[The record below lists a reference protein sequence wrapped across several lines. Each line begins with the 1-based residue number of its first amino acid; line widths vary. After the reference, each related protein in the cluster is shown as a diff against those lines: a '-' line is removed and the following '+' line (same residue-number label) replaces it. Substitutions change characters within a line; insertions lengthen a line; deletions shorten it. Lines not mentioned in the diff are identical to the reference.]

1 VTPTLLLPFPLDD
14 LRARFPAPPGADPRH
29 DTAPFRAFREA
40 LLAALAR
47 AARAPAELSFAW
59 EGTFNGY
66 SLVVIVDPPEAIPG
80 AELAAGAVCPVEGS
94 RLAQPPADRY
104 PLGRVA
110 PGEARS
116 ARDADGTSVEAPFGA
131 PTGHFGAPGVRRV
144 P

>member
-1 VTPTLLLPFPLDD
+1 VAPTLLLPFALDE
-14 LRARFPAPPGADPRH
+14 LRDRFPPPPGVDPRH

-40 LLAALAR
+40 LLAALAG

-80 AELAAGAVCPVEGS
+80 AELAAGAVCPVEGA
-94 RLAQPPADRY
+94 RLAPPPEARY
-104 PLGRVA
+104 PLGHVA
-110 PGEARS
+110 PGKARS
-116 ARDADGTSVEAPFGA
+116 ARDADGTSLEAPFGA